1 MGRILLNVLEKDA
14 LPFDVD
20 YDIRQSA
27 YLIALQ
33 VSVSL
38 KHHLV
43 SPLTCV
49 YVTGTFVLL
58 LDVEVKRYR
67 ICNLQNLCSF

>member
-1 MGRILLNVLEKDA
+1 MDRILLNVLEKDA

-33 VSVSL
+33 VR
-38 KHHLV
+38 LV
-43 SPLTCV
+43 KNHKNTV
-49 YVTGTFVLL
+49 
-58 LDVEVKRYR
+58 D
-67 ICNLQNLCSF
+67 